1 MNCPG
6 SVALI
11 GDQSSTTNHAAMLG
25 TAAHKIIELMIL
37 ADQHDAREYAGGAV
51 LVKADGDEETEVYM
65 PGVPALDPDNPRP
78 GWFMFMVDERM
89 VDSVQHTIDEVD
101 RLKEQ
106 YCEGTEVFA
115 ERYLD
120 MTWLDSRLGG
130 TADVTLVEPFGW
142 AHLVDHKNGFVLVEA
157 KDNDQLK
164 QYAVGVAHEHP
175 DCEGV
180 RVTISQPNAPHI
192 EGTIRMDEF
201 TIDELKMYE
210 IRMKEAADATSKPNA
225 PLRAG
230 DWCTYCPAKTRCKE
244 FDAVV
249 LAEAQADFA
258 EEPPDEPL
266 PTPVNTEELARKG
279 RWVPILD
286 AWKRQIE
293 GDIQRELENG
303 NAVPGFKLVQG
314 KSNRKWLDETETKRV
329 FVEEIEIDE
338 TALFDTPKM
347 KSPAQLEKLGPR
359 NQRAAIKRKVA
370 ELSHKPPGKLT
381 VATIDDP
388 REAASPLDEA
398 VDEFSDLTGDDSDF
412 V

>member
-1 MNCPG
+1 
-6 SVALI
+6 
-11 GDQSSTTNHAAMLG
+11 MLG

-37 ADQHDAREYAGGAV
+37 AGSARRSRVRRRGTV

-192 EGTIRMDEF
+192 EGTIRM
-201 TIDELKMYE
+201 
-210 IRMKEAADATSKPNA
+210 R
-225 PLRAG
+225 
-230 DWCTYCPAKTRCKE
+230 
-244 FDAVV
+244 
-249 LAEAQADFA
+249 
-258 EEPPDEPL
+258 
-266 PTPVNTEELARKG
+266 
-279 RWVPILD
+279 
-286 AWKRQIE
+286 
-293 GDIQRELENG
+293 
-303 NAVPGFKLVQG
+303 
-314 KSNRKWLDETETKRV
+314 
-329 FVEEIEIDE
+329 
-338 TALFDTPKM
+338 
-347 KSPAQLEKLGPR
+347 
-359 NQRAAIKRKVA
+359 
-370 ELSHKPPGKLT
+370 
-381 VATIDDP
+381 
-388 REAASPLDEA
+388 
-398 VDEFSDLTGDDSDF
+398 
-412 V
+412 